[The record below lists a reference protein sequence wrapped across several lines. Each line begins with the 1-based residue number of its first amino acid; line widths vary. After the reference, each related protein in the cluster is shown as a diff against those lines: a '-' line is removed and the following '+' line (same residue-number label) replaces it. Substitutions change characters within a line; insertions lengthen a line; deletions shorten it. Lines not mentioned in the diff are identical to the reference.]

1 MDPYR
6 VLLNLLLR
14 VLSRSGALLV
24 LELLDGLADDF
35 HKVLLEGLLLKDK
48 AVLVPDEVGY
58 LGVPAVL
65 LHAAFKQ
72 AEDELV
78 VGVLSELEF
87 AAIVHELTEL
97 LGVALAQLV
106 DSDLQLL
113 LLDVVVLL
121 VLRAARQTL
130 PRQAAA

>member
-14 VLSRSGALLV
+14 VLSRGGALLV